1 MIKKIKNN
9 IKRKNVATVERER
22 EREQNSIKMK
32 KE

>member
-22 EREQNSIKMK
+22 ERERDSRIL
-32 KE
+32 

>member
-22 EREQNSIKMK
+22 EQNSIKMK